1 MLRSYGTLIGSL
13 LLFILIGAAR
23 VLGWLGAPLGEASLT
38 LFGWTFQLPFA
49 VQLGVGM
56 LLMLMDIYLLLRIM
70 SENALYDTRTYFA
83 PSLFLMLICGA
94 PFTLPLTTGQICLTL
109 TLFSILILLTSYQQ
123 KRAVSEYVAAFLFFG
138 IATLFAPHWIYLIPF
153 LFIGCSFIGSLT
165 GRTFLAA
172 LLGLIAPWWIAA
184 GVLFFLD
191 GIDSFCLPFLE
202 LVRFS
207 PIDYTSLPVEHIASM
222 LLVILLLLPAL
233 ISYPS
238 AAPSLKERTRVA
250 YSLLITLLIGVLLFC
265 FLQPQQIDNLFP
277 LFACL
282 TSLLISRLLLTPF
295 VRSKPI
301 FQEILIFLLIV
312 YLTCPLWMPLL
323 TF

>member
-13 LLFILIGAAR
+13 LLFVLIGAAR

-49 VQLGVGM
+49 VQAGIGM
-56 LLMLMDIYLLLRIM
+56 LLILMDLYLMLRII

-83 PSLFLMLICGA
+83 PALFLMLLCGA
-94 PFTLPLTTGQICLTL
+94 PFTLPLTAGLVGLTL
-109 TLFSILILLTSYQQ
+109 TLFCILILLTSYQQ
-123 KRAVSEYVAAFLFFG
+123 QRAVSEYASGFFFFG
-138 IATLFAPHWIYLIPF
+138 IATLFAPHWLYLIPF

-191 GIDSFCLPFLE
+191 GIGNFCLPFLE
-202 LVRFS
+202 IARFS
-207 PIDYTSLPVEHIASM
+207 PIDYTHLPIGVIAS
-222 LLVILLLLPAL
+222 LLLAVLLALPAL
-233 ISYPS
+233 LSYPS

-250 YSLLITLLIGVLLFC
+250 YALLITLSIGVLLFC
-265 FLQPQQIDNLFP
+265 FVQPQQIDNLFP
-277 LFACL
+277 LLACL
-282 TSLLISRLLLTPF
+282 VSLLVSRMLLSAS
-295 VRSKPI
+295 VRGKKI
-301 FQEILIFLLIV
+301 FLAIIVFLLIV
-312 YLTCPLWMPLL
+312 YLSCPLWMPLL